1 MIDKQLLKAGAP
13 ALSDEALERFDKY
26 AEMLV
31 SKNEQINLTAI
42 TEPDEIVRKHFLD
55 SLALLDFV
63 DLPEGSSLIDV
74 GTGAGFPGLAL
85 LIARPDLK
93 ITLLDSTR
101 KKLGVIEEIL
111 NEIGLQA
118 NLVHARAEEAG
129 RDPDFREKYDFA
141 VARAVANLRELT
153 EYCVPFVKKGGSFIA
168 MKGAG
173 ADEELRDAENAIAVL
188 GGKVKEINK
197 FSLDGCGERAIINI
211 EKINFTDAK
220 YPRPAGQMKKK
231 PL

>member
-1 MIDKQLLKAGAP
+1 MINKDLLKAGAP
-13 ALSDEALERFDKY
+13 ALDGEALDRFDKY

-31 SKNEQINLTAI
+31 AKNEQINLTAI
-42 TEPDEIVRKHFLD
+42 TEPDEIVQKHFLD
-55 SLALLDFV
+55 SLALLDYV
-63 DLPEGSSLIDV
+63 DLPKGASLIDV
-74 GTGAGFPGLAL
+74 GTGAGFPGVAL

-111 NEIGLQA
+111 NEIGLSA
-118 NLVHARAEEAG
+118 ELVHARAEEAG
-129 RDPDFREKYDFA
+129 KDPDFREKYDFA
-141 VARAVANLRELT
+141 VARAVANLRELS
-153 EYCVPFVKKGGSFIA
+153 EYCIPFVKKGGSFLA

-173 ADEELRDAENAIAVL
+173 ADEELKEAEAAIAVL
-188 GGKVKEINK
+188 GGKVREINR

-211 EKINFTDAK
+211 EKIKFTDDK
-220 YPRPAGQMKKK
+220 YPRPAGQMKKR